1 MLIHCYYEVVSTP
14 LKAEPETKA
23 WVQGACLEGDLG
35 KQEWREQATD
45 GQKARKGTLLNWL
58 LLWTLRLSLQG
69 TLKHCVERLSDFS
82 F

>member
-45 GQKARKGTLLNWL
+45 GQKARKGTLFN
-58 LLWTLRLSLQG
+58 
-69 TLKHCVERLSDFS
+69 
-82 F
+82 